1 MNGFPRADPGTP
13 PRIHSARR
21 GTIQKRT
28 TEDLCTPG
36 LVGSD
41 PRNSTGTQSHHTLSL
56 FNHSAFLPSVLTPPF
71 ILSYPSHLAF
81 LTLHTHTR
89 QLLLLQVQQARSPFP
104 HLEKE
109 EEKTRFRTRCQG
121 TLSTGRAQTTLSF
134 TTPHPLSK
142 PKDSSAPSSVSL
154 SVISTQRFD

>member
-28 TEDLCTPG
+28 TEDLCTPA

-41 PRNSTGTQSHHTLSL
+41 LRNSTGTQSHHTLSL

-89 QLLLLQVQQARSPFP
+89 QLLVTSTAGPVSFP
-104 HLEKE
+104 SSRKRRR
-109 EEKTRFRTRCQG
+109 KSRFRTRCQG
-121 TLSTGRAQTTLSF
+121 TLSAGRAQTTLSF